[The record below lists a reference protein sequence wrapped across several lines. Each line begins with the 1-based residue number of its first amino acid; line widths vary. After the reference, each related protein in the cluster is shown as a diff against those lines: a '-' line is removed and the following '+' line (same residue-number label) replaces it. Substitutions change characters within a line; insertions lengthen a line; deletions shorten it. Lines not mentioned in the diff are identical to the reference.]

1 MRPWRALTLLC
12 LCSLTAACADRAP
25 VIVTEYQPVRLPARL
40 LQDCDSPVWAGGTF
54 RDLAELAVAR
64 REALE
69 ACNRQLKAAREYQT
83 GL

>member
-1 MRPWRALTLLC
+1 MRVLLGIAVV
-12 LCSLTAACADRAP
+12 LA
-25 VIVTEYQPVRLPARL
+25 
-40 LQDCDSPVWAGGTF
+40 CDSPVWAGGTF